1 MTEYLHDLKPPRS
14 TMEIIISVLSKLDNE
29 PFSSPEDRARRF
41 AALLSLEGKQ
51 ILDAIP
57 MPRAR

>member
-1 MTEYLHDLKPPRS
+1 MTEHLDDLPPPRS
-14 TMEIIISVLSKLDNE
+14 TLSIIEAILGKLDSYRH
-29 PFSSPEDRARRF
+29 SSPEDRARRF